1 MELETVGRRPPWLVR
16 PLTPVPESDADQDGG
31 GLVGHGLEGGGGL
44 PVEGDELLPDGLE
57 CSQTGRVPYPR
68 AGGINHFRHERPLPI
83 HRTRHQDLSHTAAT
97 LHLRQERGS
106 WTIETLLSSAAV
118 LWFMRHFVGA
128 PILAAWD
135 ESRLRQRVESFIRD
149 RAFHGARQSVELK
162 AAQKPRTG
170 SLEISQVEE
179 ESGSTPEARRLA
191 VRVTRST
198 VIEVELSDREV
209 IEEFIQE
216 LKRMQ
221 G

>member
-1 MELETVGRRPPWLVR
+1 MPNPEARTLSIRFALAGEDKLSSSEFLDLVQIIDGIARAVVESEIQQLLEVLQVPGELRLPVLRDTARIGRRGPAPTQIIAV
-16 PLTPVPESDADQDGG
+16 
-31 GLVGHGLEGGGGL
+31 
-44 PVEGDELLPDGLE
+44 
-57 CSQTGRVPYPR
+57 
-68 AGGINHFRHERPLPI
+68 
-83 HRTRHQDLSHTAAT
+83 
-97 LHLRQERGS
+97 ERGS
-106 WTIETLLSSAAV
+106 WTIETLLSSVAV
-118 LWFMRHFVGA
+118 IWFMKHFIGA

-135 ESRLRQRVESFIRD
+135 ESRLRHRVESFIRD
-149 RAFHGARQSVELK
+149 RAFQGARQSVELK

-179 ESGSTPEARRLA
+179 ESGSTPEARSLA

-216 LKRMQ
+216 LKRIQ